1 VKGTRLAGRW
11 ILLLGCLAA
20 LAGLTL
26 LLVRPGLDT
35 VHIGH
40 LRHHIQRTALV
51 GVAFVVFGVA
61 VWLVRKVAVKPAA
74 VLIVV
79 AGIGLQ
85 AIACTAPAAHS
96 TDLYRYMW
104 DGRVQ
109 AAGVDPYL
117 YPPSAAG
124 VEQFRNEYLWSFYTP
139 RGHGVYNSC
148 PQATVSSEGAQFD
161 NVAGC
166 SRINRTNSPTIYP
179 PVAQA
184 WFTAVYFIGGYNT
197 STPMQVSMA
206 LCGVLVTL
214 VLLFGLRWLGRDLR
228 LAALWAWCPTAILEV
243 GNDAHAD
250 VLGVLLT
257 AIALLVLARAR
268 TEGKALLGGALLGLA
283 LATKLTPIFTF
294 PGVLKRAW
302 QHILVAAAAA
312 TVVVYAPHLMAV
324 GTKVIGFFPGYLQ
337 QQGYSNG
344 SGYEIIGLLVHGKL
358 ASLAAVLVMGVV
370 GLAVLRYSNPDEPWR
385 GSVVMMAAALVVGT
399 PQFEWYSLLIVMLV
413 ALDGRAEWLALSAGA
428 YLANDS
434 QLSASVSV
442 PYGRVVGY
450 GGGLAIALAVTL
462 IRYLHARRLKAK
474 PAVEPGLVTVPE
486 PVPAI
491 SL

>member
-1 VKGTRLAGRW
+1 
-11 ILLLGCLAA
+11 
-20 LAGLTL
+20 
-26 LLVRPGLDT
+26 
-35 VHIGH
+35 
-40 LRHHIQRTALV
+40 
-51 GVAFVVFGVA
+51 
-61 VWLVRKVAVKPAA
+61 
-74 VLIVV
+74 
-79 AGIGLQ
+79 
-85 AIACTAPAAHS
+85 
-96 TDLYRYMW
+96 MW

-124 VEQFRNEYLWSFYTP
+124 VDRFRNEYLWSFYTP
-139 RGHGVYNSC
+139 RGHGVYSSC
-148 PQATVSSEGAQFD
+148 PAATVSSEGPEFD
-161 NVAGC
+161 NIAGC

-184 WFTAVYFIGGYNT
+184 WFTAVYLIGGDDS

-206 LCGVLVTL
+206 LCGLLVTL
-214 VLLFGLRWLGRDLR
+214 VLLFGLRGLGRDPR

-257 AIALLVLARAR
+257 AVALLVLARAR
-268 TEGKALLGGALLGLA
+268 TEGKAMLGGALLGLA

-344 SGYEIIGLLVHGKL
+344 SGYQIIGLVASGKL
-358 ASLAAVLVMGVV
+358 ASLAAVIVMGVV

-385 GSVVMMAAALVVGT
+385 GGVVMMAAALAVGT

-434 QLSASVSV
+434 QLTASFSV
-442 PYGRVVGY
+442 PYPRVAGY

-462 IRYLHARRLKAK
+462 VRYLRARRAKAA
-474 PAVEPGLVTVPE
+474 PADAPELVTVLE

-491 SL
+491 SLANPPYRLLTAAVMSEHERP